1 MRDAITT
8 TLILLL
14 LLATATVHSQS
25 NNGAVVFDAPNVPS
39 PEFQFDLDKR
49 VITLVLADP
58 KAPIAP
64 LFRTVDNLRLRNYR
78 NRSVNFRQ
86 LVQYY
91 DETLKNRGWNAL
103 GQGFHADVESGN
115 LYLYIFE
122 ESEIIK
128 GILALI
134 RSGDDV
140 YLINIVGEIPEK
152 RLGELLLNLDQLG
165 IDIPE
170 LESVR
175 PQDLEPA
182 PPPPPPPSETTQLT
196 PEPPIATGVDEDG
209 TPALSTIPEPQKP
222 WNWNLNG
229 RHIHD
234 VRLVGV
240 NEVERSNIMKVLE
253 NGSGD
258 LAAVMPVLINV
269 LLNSSKKVSLRVE
282 DLDAKQIAIFTVEE
296 LPVTQNISVLQSLTI
311 SGARGEQI
319 QKSIL
324 EKSVLQDTDTMATP
338 TRFLAGDAPIH
349 EVRIRGNQK
358 IPEAHIRQTLENG
371 ARALEESLK
380 SLFKVMPYF
389 AEVRLQVDEENS
401 KYIAT
406 ITVDEKP
413 LSTDVYLGLNPMLRL
428 GFNRVTGWEIG
439 SGFEVGQRKNIGPL
453 WMWNTRSS
461 HRDQT
466 SKLFGKL
473 SYTFGNPDFHY
484 RLGGTANWGEAYV
497 WGLGLTAQIHRLTD
511 VVAPEHF
518 LDHNNG
524 GNIFQ
529 RVIGVPDFQNYYLR
543 RGAEIALQW
552 TPSMPDHWFRLAMVA
567 ESHTSLQKSTDWFI
581 ANLTSSLSVRDN
593 PPVTPGRMRSIVF
606 QYDFH
611 NRENSLGW
619 HNTLF
624 VEHSNPAV
632 GSEFDFTRTQLH
644 FRYAFP
650 LGYNQIR
657 TRLLVGF
664 SNAPLPIQRQFV
676 IGGMGGLRGYPWYRQ
691 KNTSDGIITYE
702 SGHTAS
708 PYAFTGD
715 RGFLLNVEYHYRLS
729 NLFSWN
735 IAKDL
740 FAVVFLD
747 EGQVWNVSDGAYTFD
762 PKGSIGIGLQFA
774 TANAVT
780 VVNINGLSSSGNA
793 FNTIRFNIAKALAS
807 GQGIQVTTAW
817 YHSF

>member
-1 MRDAITT
+1 MKYAITKA
-8 TLILLL
+8 LILFLL
-14 LLATATVHSQS
+14 FVTATVHSQL
-25 NNGAVVFDAPNVPS
+25 NNGTVIFDAPNVPS
-39 PEFQFDLDKR
+39 SEFQFDLDKR
-49 VITLVLADP
+49 VISLVLEDP
-58 KAPIAP
+58 NALIAP

-78 NRSVNFRQ
+78 SRSVNFRK

-91 DETLKNRGWNAL
+91 DETLKNRGWDTL
-103 GQGFHADVESGN
+103 GQAFHADVESGN
-115 LYLYIFE
+115 LYLYTLQE
-122 ESEIIK
+122 NEIVK
-128 GILALI
+128 GILVLV
-134 RSGDDV
+134 RSGDAV
-140 YLINIVGEIPEK
+140 YLINIVGEIPKK

-165 IDIPE
+165 IEIPE
-170 LESVR
+170 LESVK
-175 PQDLEPA
+175 PQDLKLA
-182 PPPPPPPSETTQLT
+182 LPPPLPPETTQLT
-196 PEPPIATGVDEDG
+196 PESPITTDVDGQAT
-209 TPALSTIPEPQKP
+209 LSLPKIPEPKKS
-222 WNWNLNG
+222 WNWNLDG

-240 NEVERSNIMKVLE
+240 NEIESANIMKVLE

-258 LAAVMPVLINV
+258 ITAVMPILTNI

-282 DLDAKQIAIFTVEE
+282 EMDAKQTAIFTLED

-311 SGARGEQI
+311 SGAHGDQI
-319 QKSIL
+319 QRSLSEKTIL
-324 EKSVLQDTDTMATP
+324 QNTAAEATP
-338 TRFLAGDAPIH
+338 TRFWAAEAPIH
-349 EVRIRGNQK
+349 EVHIQGNQK
-358 IPEAHIRQTLENG
+358 VPETHIRQVLDNGSEDLEG
-371 ARALEESLK
+371 ALK

-389 AEVRLQVDEENS
+389 EEVRLQVDEENS
-401 KYIAT
+401 QYIAT

-413 LSTDVYLGLNPMLRL
+413 LSTDVYLGLNPRVRL
-428 GFNRVTGWEIG
+428 GFNRVTGWEVG
-439 SGFEVGQRKNIGPL
+439 TGFEIGKRKDIGPL
-453 WMWNTRSS
+453 WLWNILSS
-461 HRDQT
+461 QSDQT

-473 SYTFGNPDFHY
+473 SYAFGNPHYHY
-484 RLGGTANWGEAYV
+484 RLGGIANWGKAYV
-497 WGLGLTAQIHRLTD
+497 WNLGLTAQVHRLTD

-518 LDHNNG
+518 LDYNNAVS
-524 GNIFQ
+524 IFQ

-543 RGAEIALQW
+543 QGAEIALQW
-552 TPSMPDHWFRLAMVA
+552 APSMPDHWFRLAMVA
-567 ESHTSLQKSTDWFI
+567 ESHANLQKSTDWFI
-581 ANLTSSLSVRDN
+581 ANLTSSLSIRDN
-593 PPVTPGRMRSIVF
+593 PPITPGRMRGITF

-611 NRENSLGW
+611 NRKNTLGW

-624 VEHSNPAV
+624 VEHSNSAV
-632 GSEFDFTRTQLH
+632 GSDFDFTRTQLH

-657 TRLLVGF
+657 TRLLFGF

-691 KNTSDGIITYE
+691 ENMSDGIITYE

-735 IAKDL
+735 IAKAL

-774 TANAVT
+774 RANSVT
-780 VVNINGLSSSGNA
+780 VVNINGLSSGRDDFVFRVNVARALESG
-793 FNTIRFNIAKALAS
+793 K
-807 GQGIQVTTAW
+807 GIQVTTAW